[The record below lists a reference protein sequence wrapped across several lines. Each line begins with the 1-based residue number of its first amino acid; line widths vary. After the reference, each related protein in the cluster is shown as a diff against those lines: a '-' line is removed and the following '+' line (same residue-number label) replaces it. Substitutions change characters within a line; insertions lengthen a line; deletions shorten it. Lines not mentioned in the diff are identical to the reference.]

1 MAGLVLKD
9 IMKIYPLSEDQKK
22 KKTKKGEPKEEKK
35 PLRNIHY
42 QSTPPPPSN
51 IQLISQ
57 SVDQVA
63 AVSTRLRRLAY
74 DKFEE
79 VPLYRNL
86 CLSLSAL
93 TDKAVQ
99 LMGKLLRLES
109 QKENSSKKKIKRKKR
124 WKNMQQL

>member
-1 MAGLVLKD
+1 MANVLYMLIGFGIGLVTAFICMVVYKWAASL
-9 IMKIYPLSEDQKK
+9 I
-22 KKTKKGEPKEEKK
+22 EPKEEKR

-42 QSTPPPPSN
+42 PSTPPPPSN

-109 QKENSSKKKIKRKKR
+109 QNENSCKK
-124 WKNMQQL
+124 

>member
-1 MAGLVLKD
+1 MANELYMLIGFGIGLVTAFLCMVASKWTGSF
-9 IMKIYPLSEDQKK
+9 L
-22 KKTKKGEPKEEKK
+22 EPKEEKI

-42 QSTPPPPSN
+42 PSTPPPPSN
-51 IQLISQ
+51 MQLISQ
-57 SVDQVA
+57 SIDQVA

-74 DKFEE
+74 DSFEE
-79 VPLYRNL
+79 LPLYRNL

-109 QKENSSKKKIKRKKR
+109 QKEISLKSKSRK
-124 WKNMQQL
+124 